1 MIVMNRFFPQR
12 SHHLPQ
18 QKYLRKSGKLA
29 KSTITAKLGIG
40 TNHLGRIFLPNY
52 NKSTLPRRRFL
63 KVSLAALSG
72 LALTRCGW
80 RQGGAQRGVAK
91 QTNTDSLYI
100 YTWSQYTN
108 KDLIARFSSQTGIK
122 VVADV
127 FDSNETM
134 LAKLQAGG
142 ASAYSVIYPS
152 DYMVGRMV
160 ELKLLQ
166 KLDSTRLNGL
176 DQLLPMFQNPEY
188 DPNNSHSIPMSWGTT
203 GFIYNPQKL
212 ATAPTDWDYLWQNQK
227 QLSKRMTLLNDVRE
241 VIGGTLRMLG
251 YSYNSKNELQIKQ
264 AYEKLRLL
272 KPSIAAFDTDAWQN
286 QLLAGDLLLSM
297 CYSTDAMRVLKE
309 NPSLNYVI
317 PSSGSSLWTDTI
329 VIPKS
334 APNLD
339 AAYAWL
345 NFNLQP
351 AVANQICQQLG
362 VATPNR
368 VAVEQLPAQIR
379 ENTKLFPPESILK
392 NCERISLLPK
402 FDTVYERYWTQ
413 LTSG

>member
-1 MIVMNRFFPQR
+1 MNRFFCQTT
-12 SHHLPQ
+12 HHLSQ
-18 QKYLRKSGKLA
+18 QKYLRQFGRVGKN
-29 KSTITAKLGIG
+29 TIAARLGIG
-40 TNHLGRIFLPNY
+40 TNHLNRLALPNFY
-52 NKSTLPRRRFL
+52 KKTTLSRRRFL
-63 KVSLAALSG
+63 KISLAGSG
-72 LALTRCGW
+72 LALTHCGW
-80 RQGGAQRGVAK
+80 RQGGAQRGVTT

-108 KDLIARFSSQTGIK
+108 QDLLTRFTSQTGIK

-142 ASAYSVIYPS
+142 GSTYSVIYPS
-152 DYMVGRMV
+152 DYMVRRMI

-166 KLDSTRLNGL
+166 ELDSTRLNGL
-176 DQLLPMFQNPEY
+176 EQLLPIFQNPEY
-188 DPNNSHSIPMSWGTT
+188 DPNNRHSIPMSWGTT

-251 YSYNSKNELQIKQ
+251 YSYNSKDELQIKQ

-272 KPSIAAFDTDAWQN
+272 KPNIAAFDTDAWQN
-286 QLLAGDLLLSM
+286 QMLAGDLLLSM
-297 CYSTDAMRVLKE
+297 CYSADAIRVINE
-309 NPSLNYVI
+309 NPKLNYVI
-317 PSSGSSLWTDTI
+317 PRSGSSLWTDTM

-345 NFNLQP
+345 DFNLQP

-368 VAVEQLPAQIR
+368 VAVEQLPAKIR
-379 ENTKLFPPESILK
+379 GNTKLFPPESILNK
-392 NCERISLLPK
+392 CERISLLSE
-402 FDTVYERYWTQ
+402 FDAIYERYWTQ

>member
-1 MIVMNRFFPQR
+1 MNKFLSQLPL
-12 SHHLPQ
+12 LPQ
-18 QKYLRKSGKLA
+18 QKIYCKS
-29 KSTITAKLGIG
+29 S
-40 TNHLGRIFLPNY
+40 P
-52 NKSTLPRRRFL
+52 SRRRFL
-63 KVSLAALSG
+63 KASVAALSG

-108 KDLIARFSSQTGIK
+108 KDLIDRFTSQTGVK

-127 FDSNETM
+127 FESNETM

-142 ASAYSVIYPS
+142 GSAYSVIYPS
-152 DYMVGRMV
+152 DYMVRRMV

-166 KLDSTRLNGL
+166 ELDRTRLQGL

-188 DPNNSHSIPMSWGTT
+188 DANNSHSIPMGWGTT

-227 QLSKRMTLLNDVRE
+227 QLSKRMTLLNDMRE

-251 YSYNSKNELQIKQ
+251 YSYNSKDASQINQ

-272 KPSIAAFDTDAWQN
+272 KPSIAAFDTDAWEN

-317 PSSGSSLWTDTI
+317 PRSGSSLWTDTI

-368 VAVEQLPAQIR
+368 VAVEQLPAQMR

-402 FDTVYERYWTQ
+402 FDAVYERYWTQ
-413 LTSG
+413 LTSEG